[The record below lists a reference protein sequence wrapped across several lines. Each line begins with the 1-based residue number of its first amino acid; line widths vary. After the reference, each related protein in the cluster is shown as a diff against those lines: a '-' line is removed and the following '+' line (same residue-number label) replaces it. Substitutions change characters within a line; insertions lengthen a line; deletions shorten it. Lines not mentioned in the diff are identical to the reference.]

1 MADKWL
7 GAHVAGEFDVF
18 IRGQRQ
24 SQQLCRPRIC
34 LGTSQA
40 HKRYDK
46 TKQTIC
52 KYGTARGGQTPYAN

>member
-24 SQQLCRPRIC
+24 ISAAVPASDL
-34 LGTSQA
+34 LGDLSS
-40 HKRYDK
+40 
-46 TKQTIC
+46 
-52 KYGTARGGQTPYAN
+52 P